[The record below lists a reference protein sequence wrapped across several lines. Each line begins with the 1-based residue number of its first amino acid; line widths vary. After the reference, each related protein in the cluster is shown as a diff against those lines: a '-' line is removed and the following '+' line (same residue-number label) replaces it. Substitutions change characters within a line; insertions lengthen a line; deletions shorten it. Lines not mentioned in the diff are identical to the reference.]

1 MTLVFRSQGTLDLLK
16 FHSKQKQNMDKVYD
30 FEDQKLQMQMQ
41 MQIFYAIVSSSSY
54 NQRQHFGGDD
64 DRNAGGGFYHLEA
77 NARRTL
83 ST

>member
-1 MTLVFRSQGTLDLLK
+1 MTLVFRSQDTLDLLK

-30 FEDQKLQMQMQ
+30 FEDQKLQ